1 MQGRELPLN
10 IHAGSELSGRAD
22 NDFYFGII
30 HLFKHG
36 KALFV
41 VCGVINESDFIF
53 GKFARPHQPVPKR
66 LIYRECVL
74 FWRIRV
80 AENRLRRAGIRL
92 VYLDYFFSTE
102 GNLSAVIFLGFRV
115 DNAGVQRDFGHVSAD
130 GEHIILVRLYHFRFD
145 PPCALDP
152 LIGLQFL
159 LRGFFADYHFR
170 LSVLDRRKLEVHI
183 SRLCNVEHLAEQI
196 AKFVQ
201 IDEIRKSR
209 PRTES
214 VTAGLDLD
222 GLGDYAENGS
232 PIVKVAD
239 IHIVQR
245 LLLQKVLPYKQL
257 GYGVADRRSSG
268 ENHTAA
274 VMKLLQIA
282 ALHLHI
288 ERFLRVRICVHA
300 GDVVHLGEN
309 GEVLVVM
316 CFVHKKKITP
326 EFLECDEIIFLEC
339 GAHFLDFLLD
349 LLALALQ
356 SLDRETLA
364 LICFRRLYRI
374 GDFGQLLIIHRLLTF
389 KGQRHFFKLRLRND
403 NRVEIPDGYL

>member
-10 IHAGSELSGRAD
+10 IHAGSKLSGRAD

-30 HLFKHG
+30 HPFEHG
-36 KALFV
+36 KALFIV
-41 VCGVINESDFIF
+41 GGVMHESYFIF
-53 GKFARPHQPVPKR
+53 GKFVRPHQPFPKR

-74 FWRIRV
+74 FRRIRV
-80 AENRLRRAGIRL
+80 AENCLRRAGNCL
-92 VYLDYFFSTE
+92 VYIDYFFGAE

-115 DNAGVQRDFGHVSAD
+115 DNAGVQRDFGHVGAD
-130 GEHIILVRLYHFRFD
+130 GEHIILVRLYHFRLD
-145 PPCALDP
+145 SPCALDSS
-152 LIGLQFL
+152 IGLQFL
-159 LRGFFADYHFR
+159 LGRLFADYHLR
-170 LSVLDRRKLEVHI
+170 LSVLDRRKFKVHI

-196 AKFVQ
+196 AKFVE

-214 VTAGLDLD
+214 VAAGLDLD
-222 GLGDYAENGS
+222 RLGNHAENGS
-232 PIVKVAD
+232 PVVKVAD

-245 LLLQKVLPYKQL
+245 LLLEEVLPHKQF
-257 GYGVADRRSSG
+257 GYGIADRRSCG
-268 ENHTAA
+268 ENHTASI
-274 VMKLLQIA
+274 MKLLQIA

-288 ERFLRVRICVHA
+288 ERFLRVGIRVHA
-300 GDVVHLGEN
+300 GNVVHLGEN

-316 CFVHKKKITP
+316 RFVHKKKITP
-326 EFLECDEIIFLEC
+326 EFLECDEIVFLEC

-364 LICFRRLYRI
+364 LICFRRLYRT

-389 KGQRHFFKLRLRND
+389 KGQRHFFKLRLRNN